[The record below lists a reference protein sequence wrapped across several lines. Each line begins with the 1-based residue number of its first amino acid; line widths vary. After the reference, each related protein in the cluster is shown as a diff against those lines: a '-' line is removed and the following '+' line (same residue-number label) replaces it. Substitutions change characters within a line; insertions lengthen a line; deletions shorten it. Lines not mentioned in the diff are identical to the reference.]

1 MDAFMWKQL
10 GLTGFG
16 IAAGFFASV
25 STASAQIGISPLII
39 EVQENNGQAQ
49 ATINVINNTNT
60 PFRARVYSE
69 SFTYE
74 KEEGFNIVS
83 QNEASLVPYLR
94 FSPRELT
101 VPAGVTRRIR
111 LNVQLPSNL
120 PAGEYRSAVFTE
132 NLDQQ
137 KRIDRKGAV
146 TNITTRIGVTMFVR
160 RGDHLPKLTITTAS
174 WDSVKSHILLSL
186 NNSGR
191 ASAYPEV
198 DWTISQAGKTIKTG
212 KVNPTGIVPNSDR
225 TISISIP
232 QQELKL
238 PAGNYQLSG
247 NLIWGE
253 PDKKNTVPF
262 SVAVNIK

>member
-1 MDAFMWKQL
+1 MWKQL
-10 GLTGFG
+10 GLAG
-16 IAAGFFASV
+16 IGAVASLFAV
-25 STASAQIGISPLII
+25 VGTASAQIGISPLVI

-49 ATINVINNTNT
+49 ATINVINNTNK

-74 KEEGFNIVS
+74 KDQGFNTIPA
-83 QNEASLVPYLR
+83 NETSLVPYLR

-111 LNVQLPSNL
+111 LHVQLPPNL
-120 PAGEYRSAVFTE
+120 PEGEYRSVIFTE

-137 KRIDRKGAV
+137 KRTDRKGTV
-146 TNITTRIGVTMFVR
+146 TNITTRIGVTLFVR
-160 RGDHLPKLTITTAS
+160 RGNQAPKLTITTAI
-174 WDSVKSHILLSL
+174 WDPAKSRILLSM
-186 NNSGR
+186 NNSGK

-198 DWTISQAGKTIKTG
+198 NWTLTQAGKVIKTG

-225 TISISIP
+225 TMSISIP
-232 QQELKL
+232 PEELKL
-238 PAGNYQLSG
+238 PAGKYKLSG
-247 NLIWGE
+247 NLTWGE

-262 SVAVNIK
+262 SVDVNIK